1 MFIDTLGNLSV
12 LRTLR
17 VLRALK
23 TVAVV
28 PGKFKLKVYLNNELF
43 LGFEFYLKD

>member
-1 MFIDTLGNLSV
+1 MIFLIFRYTTLFIKSLGNLSV

-23 TVAVV
+23 TVAIV
-28 PGKFKLKVYLNNELF
+28 PGIT
-43 LGFEFYLKD
+43 

>member
-1 MFIDTLGNLSV
+1 MFSDSLGNLSV

-23 TVAVV
+23 TVAIV
-28 PGKFKLKVYLNNELF
+28 PGKTYIYLSI
-43 LGFEFYLKD
+43 LGHSLSNFA

>member
-1 MFIDTLGNLSV
+1 MFSDSLGNLSV

-23 TVAVV
+23 TVAIV
-28 PGKFKLKVYLNNELF
+28 PGKINLKTKQYLL
-43 LGFEFYLKD
+43 